1 MARTPLFSSL
11 RSALAKGWWAHQQ
24 GVPVDADL
32 DAVWRAARV
41 SRREVVAGA
50 GLLAL
55 AACGGDKDAEDTEDA
70 GSVARPG
77 RVVVV
82 GAGIAGL
89 HCAYRLQQAGV
100 PVTLYEASDRAGGRM
115 YSGRGIF
122 RDGQVCE
129 LGGELIDTNFA
140 SLWALAEEFRIQID
154 DRAAFAS
161 PGQAGEF
168 WYVEGAVVSEEEVTR
183 QFAEV
188 AGTFAE
194 QAARGEEDDAFFEEI
209 DTMGLDAWLATYVPV
224 DAYPALHKVLAVAYR
239 GEFGLELDEQ
249 SAWNLIY
256 LIDYENPEPFHI
268 FGDSDER
275 YHTHLGNDTFTTALE
290 GALAEGVLVK
300 GHALT
305 ALADAEGGYALTLRN
320 ADGST
325 VTATAEHVVLA
336 LPFTVLRE
344 VDLAAVTLSDEKRE
358 IIAEIGYGTNAKVM
372 VGFDSRPWNTLHN
385 ANGSMTTD
393 LPVQQTWDASVGQ
406 DGESGILTNFLGG
419 DQGLACGE
427 GTAEAWAEAVTVP
440 GVDEVWPGSAAAYT
454 GTAVRMHWPTAPWA
468 KGSYTCYKPGQW
480 AFWAREGV
488 REGNV
493 HFCGEHTSLDFQ
505 GWMEGGAETGALA
518 AAEILDDLGGTLSRT
533 HRRALAGKLELPQ
546 ASYHGD
552 SHPRLRWMER
562 RRIVRARIGHRRG

>member
-1 MARTPLFSSL
+1 MARTPLFASL
-11 RSALAKGWWAHQQ
+11 RSALVKGWWAHQQ

-55 AACGGDKDAEDTEDA
+55 AACGGDKDAEDTEDT
-70 GSVARPG
+70 GSVARPA

-140 SLWALAEEFRIQID
+140 SLWALAEEFGIEID

-161 PGQAGEF
+161 PGQAGEV

-209 DTMGLDAWLATYVPV
+209 DMMGLDAWLATYVPV
-224 DAYPALHKVLAVAYR
+224 DTYPALHKVLAVAYR

-320 ADGST
+320 A
-325 VTATAEHVVLA
+325 
-336 LPFTVLRE
+336 
-344 VDLAAVTLSDEKRE
+344 
-358 IIAEIGYGTNAKVM
+358 
-372 VGFDSRPWNTLHN
+372 
-385 ANGSMTTD
+385 NGSMTTD

-406 DGESGILTNFLGG
+406 DGESGILTNF
-419 DQGLACGE
+419 
-427 GTAEAWAEAVTVP
+427 
-440 GVDEVWPGSAAAYT
+440 
-454 GTAVRMHWPTAPWA
+454 
-468 KGSYTCYKPGQW
+468 
-480 AFWAREGV
+480 
-488 REGNV
+488 
-493 HFCGEHTSLDFQ
+493 
-505 GWMEGGAETGALA
+505 
-518 AAEILDDLGGTLSRT
+518 
-533 HRRALAGKLELPQ
+533 
-546 ASYHGD
+546 
-552 SHPRLRWMER
+552 
-562 RRIVRARIGHRRG
+562 